1 MKEVSKPK
9 KKSIDVR
16 CSKCGAFFE
25 VTEDLLHEVDVPVDD
40 ELVEVTLFLC
50 PRCYD
55 VNIMKVDSDSLR
67 EMRKAID
74 RNARVFKIYCDNK
87 QVDAAKRSLDKLNE
101 KKKALSEH
109 TDRLVNLMYDKLK
122 VKDIK
127 VKDINVQID
136 VSPKVTVPRTLP
148 GRSLLYPTESQ
159 GL

>member
-25 VTEDLLHEVDVPVDD
+25 VTEDLLREVNVPIDD

-55 VNIMKVDSDSLR
+55 INIVKVDCDSLR

-101 KKKALSEH
+101 KKKALSER
-109 TDRLVNLMYDKLK
+109 TDKLVNLMYDKLK
-122 VKDIK
+122 VKDI
-127 VKDINVQID
+127 DVQID
-136 VSPKVTVPRTLP
+136 ASPKVTVPRTLP

>member
-1 MKEVSKPK
+1 MKEVPK

-16 CSKCGAFFE
+16 CSKCGALFE
-25 VTEDLLHEVDVPVDD
+25 LTEDLLREVSVPVDD

-55 VNIMKVDSDSLR
+55 INIMKVDCDSLR

-74 RNARVFKIYCDNK
+74 RNARVFKIYCDNN

-122 VKDIK
+122 VKDIS
-127 VKDINVQID
+127 VQID
-136 VSPKVTVPRTLP
+136 ARPKVTVPRTLP
-148 GRSLLYPTESQ
+148 GCSLLYPTESQ